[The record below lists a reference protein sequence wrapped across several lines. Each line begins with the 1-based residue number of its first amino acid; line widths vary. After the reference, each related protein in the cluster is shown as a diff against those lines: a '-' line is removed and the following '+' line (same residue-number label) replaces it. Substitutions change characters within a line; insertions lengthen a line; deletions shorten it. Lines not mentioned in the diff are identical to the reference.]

1 MREFDA
7 HAQRWYKSDYQGA
20 PQWRNWQTRYVQG
33 VVSLRSCGFKSL
45 LRHQDNWSFLT
56 RSSSFVLMTST
67 LVFLIF
73 SQRCVLA
80 SNVSNPSTSPQRRS
94 VRPMLVVLIMLCLI
108 FVISYA
114 ARLGERQRMED
125 EIIAQETA
133 IANAIVRQAQLKA
146 ELERVSSPAYVD
158 EVARTV
164 FQLGKEGE
172 TTFKGVLLSNSSPD
186 PVLNTQPQL
195 YRDPVWRQWLELILP
210 GE

>member
-1 MREFDA
+1 
-7 HAQRWYKSDYQGA
+7 
-20 PQWRNWQTRYVQG
+20 
-33 VVSLRSCGFKSL
+33 
-45 LRHQDNWSFLT
+45 
-56 RSSSFVLMTST
+56 
-67 LVFLIF
+67 
-73 SQRCVLA
+73 
-80 SNVSNPSTSPQRRS
+80 
-94 VRPMLVVLIMLCLI
+94 MLVVLIMLCLI

-133 IANAIVRQAQLKA
+133 IANAIVRQAQLEA